1 MGIRYLVYGTGAN
14 FGLAH
19 AFHRFVHRQ
28 GRISAGRA
36 SNDLLRIPYRTVDLA
51 LGIGVVV
58 MTVSLIGLT
67 ANAIR
72 DPHITVAGDVAPDFT
87 VTTERGARWTT
98 KDFRGRV
105 LVVNFWASWCAP
117 CIQET
122 PSLNAFQNVLRKSG
136 VVVLGISIDTN
147 EQAYRAFLRQ
157 FDVGFETA
165 RDPDREIGFKYGTF
179 QIPESYIIDKNGVVA
194 AKIISDRNWTEP
206 EIISFVK
213 SLL

>member
-1 MGIRYLVYGTGAN
+1 
-14 FGLAH
+14 
-19 AFHRFVHRQ
+19 
-28 GRISAGRA
+28 
-36 SNDLLRIPYRTVDLA
+36 
-51 LGIGVVV
+51 